1 MNISFS
7 PKHQMGSINLNYP
20 SNAKTFVNNKK
31 SQKQNLINKG
41 NKGTS
46 FTGNSRKNDILKNLM
61 EQKSNL
67 MESKNSIMER
77 GLKNGNDPLTIKEK
91 LQSIDKQIKE
101 IDKQIND
108 LQLEEQRNS
117 MGIESKDKDK
127 NKKNPNSKKTSNTYS
142 EKNMKTDESMD
153 NLLNLS
159 TNLSQAK
166 SLSFQK
172 TLMSGTARVL
182 DCEIKT
188 DEKRG
193 LDPVNKK
200 KQLDKIKNGLENI
213 NKELGNNLKNIN
225 NNNTENNTSNNI
237 VDNNEQSKDANFSSA
252 SENSNELFIKQQQ
265 IAQNIK
271 HYEDNLPDKARDNK
285 SKDNKEQI
293 NIIA

>member
-1 MNISFS
+1 
-7 PKHQMGSINLNYP
+7 
-20 SNAKTFVNNKK
+20 
-31 SQKQNLINKG
+31 
-41 NKGTS
+41 
-46 FTGNSRKNDILKNLM
+46 M

-67 MESKNSIMER
+67 MEMKNSIMER
-77 GLKNGNDPLTIKEK
+77 GLKKDNDPLTIKEK
-91 LQSIDKQIKE
+91 LESIDKQIKE

-117 MGIESKDKDK
+117 MGIETKDKYK
-127 NKKNPNSKKTSNTYS
+127 NKKKQKPKKTSNTYS
-142 EKNMKTDESMD
+142 EKDMKTDESMD

-166 SLSFQK
+166 SLSSQK

-213 NKELGNNLKNIN
+213 NKELGDNLKNIN
-225 NNNTENNTSNNI
+225 NNNT
-237 VDNNEQSKDANFSSA
+237 VDNNEQSKDTNSSSA

-271 HYEDNLPDKARDNK
+271 HYEDNLPDKANVNK
-285 SKDNKEQI
+285 KHF

>member
-46 FTGNSRKNDILKNLM
+46 FKGNSRKNDILKNLM

-166 SLSFQK
+166 SLSSQK

-193 LDPVNKK
+193 LDPFNKK

-225 NNNTENNTSNNI
+225 NNNTENNTSNNM
-237 VDNNEQSKDANFSSA
+237 VNNNEQSKDVNSSSA
-252 SENSNELFIKQQQ
+252 SKSSNELAIRQQQ

-271 HYEDNLPDKARDNK
+271 NYEDNLPNKA
-285 SKDNKEQI
+285 KDNKEQI

>member
-7 PKHQMGSINLNYP
+7 PKQQMSSINLNYP
-20 SNAKTFVNNKK
+20 SNVKTLVNNRQ
-31 SQKQNLINKG
+31 SQGQNVINKG
-41 NKGTS
+41 NISTS
-46 FTGNSRKNDILKNLM
+46 FKGNSGKNNILKNLM

-67 MESKNSIMER
+67 MEMKTSIMER
-77 GLKNGNDPLTIKEK
+77 GLKKDNDPLTIKEK
-91 LQSIDKQIKE
+91 LESIDKQIKE

-117 MGIESKDKDK
+117 MGIESKDK
-127 NKKNPNSKKTSNTYS
+127 NKKNQNSKKTSNTYS
-142 EKNMKTDESMD
+142 EKDMKTNESMD
-153 NLLNLS
+153 NLLSLS
-159 TNLSQAK
+159 TNLSKTK
-166 SLSFQK
+166 SLSSQK

-200 KQLDKIKNGLENI
+200 KQLSQI
-213 NKELGNNLKNIN
+213 NDRIEDINEELGKNLKDIN
-225 NNNTENNTSNNI
+225 NNKENNTDTNLVN
-237 VDNNEQSKDANFSSA
+237 NNEQSKDIESNSTL
-252 SENSNELFIKQQQ
+252 ENSNELVIKQQK

-271 HYEDNLPDKARDNK
+271 HYEDNLPNKA
-285 SKDNKEQI
+285 KDNKEQI

>member
-7 PKHQMGSINLNYP
+7 SKQQMGSINLNYP
-20 SNAKTFVNNKK
+20 SNTKTFVNNKK
-31 SQKQNLINKG
+31 SQRQNFINKD
-41 NKGTS
+41 NRATS
-46 FTGNSRKNDILKNLM
+46 FKGNSRKNDILKNLM

-67 MESKNSIMER
+67 MEMKNSIMER
-77 GLKNGNDPLTIKEK
+77 GLKKDNDPLTIKEK
-91 LQSIDKQIKE
+91 LESIDKQIKE

-117 MGIESKDKDK
+117 MGIENKDK
-127 NKKNPNSKKTSNTYS
+127 KKQNSKKTSNTYS
-142 EKNMKTDESMD
+142 EKDMKTNESMD
-153 NLLNLS
+153 NLLNISKDLS
-159 TNLSQAK
+159 KAK
-166 SLSFQK
+166 SLSSQK

-200 KQLDKIKNGLENI
+200 EQLNKIKNGLESI

-225 NNNTENNTSNNI
+225 NNNIENNTPN
-237 VDNNEQSKDANFSSA
+237 NNEQSKDVKFSSA
-252 SENSNELFIKQQQ
+252 SKSSNELAIRQQQ

-271 HYEDNLPDKARDNK
+271 HYEDNLPNKA
-285 SKDNKEQI
+285 KDNKEQI

>member
-20 SNAKTFVNNKK
+20 SNAKTFVNNRN
-31 SQKQNLINKG
+31 SQKQDLINKG
-41 NKGTS
+41 NISTS
-46 FTGNSRKNDILKNLM
+46 FKGNSRKNDILKNLM

-77 GLKNGNDPLTIKEK
+77 GLKKDNDPLTIKEK
-91 LQSIDKQIKE
+91 LESIDKQIKE

-117 MGIESKDKDK
+117 MGIENKDKDK
-127 NKKNPNSKKTSNTYS
+127 KKQNSKKTSNTYS
-142 EKNMKTDESMD
+142 EKDIKTNESMD
-153 NLLNLS
+153 NLLSISNGLS
-159 TNLSQAK
+159 KAK
-166 SLSFQK
+166 SLSSQK
-172 TLMSGTARVL
+172 TLISGRARVL

-225 NNNTENNTSNNI
+225 NNNTENNTSNNM
-237 VDNNEQSKDANFSSA
+237 VNNNEQSKDVNSS
-252 SENSNELFIKQQQ
+252 SVSKISNELAIRQQE
-265 IAQNIK
+265 IVQNIK
-271 HYEDNLPDKARDNK
+271 HYEDNLPNKA
-285 SKDNKEQI
+285 KDNKQQI

>member
-7 PKHQMGSINLNYP
+7 PKHQMGSINLIYP
-20 SNAKTFVNNKK
+20 SNSKTFVNNKK
-31 SQKQNLINKG
+31 SQKQNLINKD
-41 NKGTS
+41 NKATS
-46 FTGNSRKNDILKNLM
+46 FKGNSGKNNILKNLM

-91 LQSIDKQIKE
+91 LESIDKQIKE

-127 NKKNPNSKKTSNTYS
+127 NKKNQNSKKTSNTYS
-142 EKNMKTDESMD
+142 KEDMKTDESMD
-153 NLLNLS
+153 NLLSLS

-225 NNNTENNTSNNI
+225 NNNTENNTSNNM
-237 VDNNEQSKDANFSSA
+237 VNNDEQSKDVNPSSA
-252 SENSNELFIKQQQ
+252 SKSSNELAIMQQQ

-271 HYEDNLPDKARDNK
+271 HYEDNLPNKAKN
-285 SKDNKEQI
+285 NKEQI

>member
-20 SNAKTFVNNKK
+20 SNTNTFINNKK
-31 SQKQNLINKG
+31 SQKQDLINKD
-41 NKGTS
+41 KIATS
-46 FTGNSRKNDILKNLM
+46 FRRNSKKNDILKNLM

-67 MESKNSIMER
+67 MESKNSIMEK
-77 GLKNGNDPLTIKEK
+77 GLKDGNDPLTIKEK
-91 LQSIDKQIKE
+91 LESIDKQIKE

-127 NKKNPNSKKTSNTYS
+127 NKKNQNSKKTSNTYS
-142 EKNMKTDESMD
+142 EKDMKTNESMD
-153 NLLNLS
+153 NLLSISNNLS
-159 TNLSQAK
+159 KAKFLSSQR
-166 SLSFQK
+166 

-182 DCEIKT
+182 DCEIKI

-200 KQLDKIKNGLENI
+200 KQLDEIKNGLENI
-213 NKELGNNLKNIN
+213 NKELGKDLKNIN
-225 NNNTENNTSNNI
+225 NNTTENTTTN
-237 VDNNEQSKDANFSSA
+237 NNEQSNDVESNSA
-252 SENSNELFIKQQQ
+252 LENSNELFVKEQQ
-265 IAQNIK
+265 IVQNIK
-271 HYEDNLPDKARDNK
+271 NYKNNIPDKG
-285 SKDNKEQI
+285 NKEQI

>member
-7 PKHQMGSINLNYP
+7 PKQQMGSINLNYP
-20 SNAKTFVNNKK
+20 SNVKALVNNK
-31 SQKQNLINKG
+31 QAQRQNVINKG
-41 NKGTS
+41 NIPTS
-46 FTGNSRKNDILKNLM
+46 FKGNSGKNNILKNLM

-67 MESKNSIMER
+67 MEMKNSIMER
-77 GLKNGNDPLTIKEK
+77 GLKKDNDPLTIKEK
-91 LQSIDKQIKE
+91 LESIDKQIKE

-117 MGIESKDKDK
+117 MGIETKDKDK
-127 NKKNPNSKKTSNTYS
+127 YKNKKNQKPKKTSNTYS
-142 EKNMKTDESMD
+142 EKDMKTDESMD

-166 SLSFQK
+166 SLSSQK

-213 NKELGNNLKNIN
+213 NKELGDNLKNIN

-237 VDNNEQSKDANFSSA
+237 VDNNEQSKDTNSSSA

-265 IAQNIK
+265 NIK
-271 HYEDNLPDKARDNK
+271 HYEDNLPDKANVNK
-285 SKDNKEQI
+285 KHF

>member
-1 MNISFS
+1 
-7 PKHQMGSINLNYP
+7 
-20 SNAKTFVNNKK
+20 
-31 SQKQNLINKG
+31 
-41 NKGTS
+41 
-46 FTGNSRKNDILKNLM
+46 
-61 EQKSNL
+61 
-67 MESKNSIMER
+67 
-77 GLKNGNDPLTIKEK
+77 
-91 LQSIDKQIKE
+91 
-101 IDKQIND
+101 
-108 LQLEEQRNS
+108 
-117 MGIESKDKDK
+117 
-127 NKKNPNSKKTSNTYS
+127 
-142 EKNMKTDESMD
+142 MKTDESMD
-153 NLLNLS
+153 NLLSLS

-237 VDNNEQSKDANFSSA
+237 VNNNEQSKDANSSSA

>member
-7 PKHQMGSINLNYP
+7 PKQQMGSINLNYP
-20 SNAKTFVNNKK
+20 SNVKALVNNK
-31 SQKQNLINKG
+31 QAQRQNVINKG
-41 NKGTS
+41 NIPTS
-46 FTGNSRKNDILKNLM
+46 FKGNSGKNNILKNLM
-61 EQKSNL
+61 KQKSNL
-67 MESKNSIMER
+67 MEMKNSIMER
-77 GLKNGNDPLTIKEK
+77 GLKKDNDPLTIKEK
-91 LQSIDKQIKE
+91 LESIDKQIKE

-117 MGIESKDKDK
+117 MGIETKDKDK
-127 NKKNPNSKKTSNTYS
+127 YKNKKNQKPKKTSNTYS
-142 EKNMKTDESMD
+142 EKDMKTDESMD

-166 SLSFQK
+166 SLSSQK

-213 NKELGNNLKNIN
+213 NKELGDNLKNIN

-237 VDNNEQSKDANFSSA
+237 VDNNEQSKDTNSSSA

-271 HYEDNLPDKARDNK
+271 HYEDNLPDKANVNK
-285 SKDNKEQI
+285 KHF